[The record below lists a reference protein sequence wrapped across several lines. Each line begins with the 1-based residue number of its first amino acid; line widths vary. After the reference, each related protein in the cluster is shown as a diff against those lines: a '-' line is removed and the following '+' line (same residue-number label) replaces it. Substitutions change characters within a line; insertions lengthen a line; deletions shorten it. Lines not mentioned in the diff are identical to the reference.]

1 MHPHMPPAG
10 AETSPAKGAPL
21 RPNEHILWKTHM
33 SCLVRAVRVAG
44 WGVAG
49 GGAFQTKILRPA
61 EPAPRARRPCC
72 NQRHWATHLKVK
84 LDIGFDTHRSNVIG
98 LKAQGGIG
106 WWWACVAAED
116 RRLSG
121 DAGAVLA
128 ADSPNI

>member
-1 MHPHMPPAG
+1 MHPHMPPAA

-84 LDIGFDTHRSNVIG
+84 LDIGFDTHRGNVIVLRRRGG
-98 LKAQGGIG
+98 LGGGGRVWLRKIG
-106 WWWACVAAED
+106 A
-116 RRLSG
+116 
-121 DAGAVLA
+121 
-128 ADSPNI
+128 